1 VIANPR
7 RDRRLLSAVTR
18 AILETVMRSIHDALR
33 ASQHHLPPPLRHDLA
48 RLFAEE
54 ELLARLST
62 RLLVFA
68 RQGVPASQPPP
79 AFSAECTPPLAEAF
93 AFFQPAVAAW
103 HDTPDSP
110 AVPAMLADALA
121 AAGIR
126 NVLVLLGQ
134 RMTPASLI
142 DASALPPARER
153 LLASALRPY
162 SDTDRL
168 SVAARA
174 LSKHAPRSTGTF
186 WGKVA
191 GSVDDKNATAG
202 RLLEQ
207 ILDQTTWWNVF
218 GHYKHVLVY
227 EARVAT
233 GHGARWGH
241 GGDEFIGFLEP
252 FEEER

>member
-1 VIANPR
+1 
-7 RDRRLLSAVTR
+7 
-18 AILETVMRSIHDALR
+18 MRSIHDALR
-33 ASQHHLPPPLRHDLA
+33 AGQPHLPEPLRHELA
-48 RLFAEE
+48 RLFGEE
-54 ELLARLST
+54 ELLAGLST

-68 RQGVPASQPPP
+68 RQGVPAGQPPP
-79 AFSAECTPPLAEAF
+79 SFAGECTPPLAEAF
-93 AFFQPAVAAW
+93 AFFQGAVAAW

-110 AVPAMLADALA
+110 AVPALLADALA
-121 AAGIR
+121 AAGVK

-134 RMTPASLI
+134 RMTPASRT
-142 DASALPPARER
+142 DAGALPPPRAK
-153 LLASALRPY
+153 LLASATRPF

-186 WGKVA
+186 WGKIT
-191 GSVDDKNATAG
+191 GSVEDKNATAR

-241 GGDEFIGFLEP
+241 GGEEFIGFLEP
-252 FEEER
+252 FDEGQRVEPGS

>member
-1 VIANPR
+1 
-7 RDRRLLSAVTR
+7 
-18 AILETVMRSIHDALR
+18 MRSIHDALR
-33 ASQHHLPPPLRHDLA
+33 NSQPHLPEPLRHDLA

-54 ELLARLST
+54 ELLAALST

-68 RQGVPASQPPP
+68 RQGVPAGQPPP
-79 AFSAECTPPLAEAF
+79 SFAGECTPPLAEAF

-110 AVPAMLADALA
+110 AVPALLADALGS
-121 AAGIR
+121 AGLK

-134 RMTPASLI
+134 RMTPASLT
-142 DASALPPARER
+142 DASALPPSRAK
-153 LLASALRPY
+153 LLGSAMQAH

-174 LSKHAPRSTGTF
+174 LAKHAPRSTGTF
-186 WGKVA
+186 WGTVA
-191 GSVDDKNATAG
+191 GSVDDKNAAAQV
-202 RLLEQ
+202 LLER

-252 FEEER
+252 FEEPRKEG

>member
-1 VIANPR
+1 
-7 RDRRLLSAVTR
+7 
-18 AILETVMRSIHDALR
+18 MHSIHDALR
-33 ASQHHLPPPLRHDLA
+33 ASRPHLSEPLQRDLS

-54 ELLARLST
+54 ELLATLST

-68 RQGVPASQPPP
+68 RQGVPAGHPPP
-79 AFSAECTPPLAEAF
+79 SFAGEFTPPLTEAF

-110 AVPAMLADALA
+110 AVPALLADALE
-121 AAGIR
+121 AAGLVH
-126 NVLVLLGQ
+126 VLVLLGQ
-134 RMTPASLI
+134 RMTSASRT
-142 DASALPPARER
+142 DASALPPSRAK
-153 LLASALRPY
+153 LLGSALRPH
-162 SDTDRL
+162 SATDRL

-174 LSKHAPRSTGTF
+174 LAKHAPRCTGTF
-186 WGKVA
+186 WGKVT
-191 GSVDDKNATAG
+191 GSVDNKNATA
-202 RLLEQ
+202 RHLLEQ

-252 FEEER
+252 FDEGRLASAETA

>member
-1 VIANPR
+1 
-7 RDRRLLSAVTR
+7 
-18 AILETVMRSIHDALR
+18 MRSIHDALR
-33 ASQHHLPPPLRHDLA
+33 ASQPHLPEPFQRDLA

-54 ELLARLST
+54 ELLAALST

-68 RQGVPASQPPP
+68 RQGVSGCHPPP
-79 AFSAECTPPLAEAF
+79 SFAGECTPPLAEAF
-93 AFFQPAVAAW
+93 ACFQVAVAAW

-110 AVPAMLADALA
+110 DVPAMLADALA
-121 AAGIR
+121 AAGVR

-134 RMTPASLI
+134 RMTPASI
-142 DASALPPARER
+142 TDASALPPSRTK
-153 LLASALRPY
+153 LLATAMQAH

-174 LSKHAPRSTGTF
+174 LAKHAPRSTGTF
-186 WGKVA
+186 WGKVT
-191 GSVDDKNATAG
+191 GSVDDKNATAL

-241 GGDEFIGFLEP
+241 GGSEFIGFLEP
-252 FEEER
+252 FEEARKEGSSA